1 MDRGVIMNSFFKKYR
16 IELETVGPIFIGS
29 GEIITKKEYLVS
41 QTKAEMVDMKKL
53 WAIIKKKGKRR
64 EFEEFFLSNDSN
76 HKDLLK
82 WLRNNDITLSDYQDA
97 ILYSMDFGT
106 ITAEKNKERSLVA
119 FVKDPYGQPYIP
131 GSSLKGMIHTVLTYY
146 LISNPSFEQYVETK
160 KEAIKKE
167 INNLKSKGRNFLQK
181 EEKDMD
187 DIFFREC
194 NPKDKEQVV
203 AEWLLERMNLQKQAS
218 NKKSRV
224 ENNWLTGIKIRDSEP
239 VETSRLVLCQKI
251 DVGKSGKERILPLV
265 RECIKPKTKIEFEL
279 IIDTKIVNES
289 IVDVIKKAI
298 EHCFKTYQEQYL
310 SKFDDYKEDKET
322 YCYLGGGAGYHSKS
336 YIYALYKESE
346 CSEKVVKIFEKV
358 LGNKFFEHKYD
369 QYVRGD
375 LVPRVKKCTL
385 YENKLMEFGKCKIKF
400 IKQEI

>member
-1 MDRGVIMNSFFKKYR
+1 MDRGVIMNSFLKKYR

-29 GEIITKKEYLVS
+29 GETITKKEYLVS
-41 QTKAEMVDMKKL
+41 ETKVEMVDIQKL
-53 WAIIKKKGKRR
+53 WAIIKKKGKWR
-64 EFEEFFLSNDSN
+64 EFEEFFLKHDKTHND
-76 HKDLLK
+76 LRE
-82 WLRNNDITLSDYQDA
+82 WLSRNRVVPSDYQEA
-97 ILYSMDFGT
+97 ILYSMDYGT
-106 ITAEKNKERSLVA
+106 ITVEKNQKHSLMT
-119 FVKDPYGQPYIP
+119 FVKDPYGQPYVP
-131 GSSLKGMIHTVLTYY
+131 GSSLKGMIHTVLTHY

-160 KEAIKKE
+160 KEAI
-167 INNLKSKGRNFLQK
+167 NNEFNNQKSKGRNFLQK

-187 DIFFREC
+187 NILFRER
-194 NPKDKEQVV
+194 NPKDKEQMV

-218 NKKSRV
+218 NKNTRV

-239 VETSRLVLCQKI
+239 VKTSRLALCQKV
-251 DVGKSGKERILPLV
+251 DVGKSGKERRLPLV

-310 SKFDDYKEDKET
+310 SKFNDYKEDREI

-336 YIYALYKESE
+336 YIYALYKEPE

-400 IKQEI
+400 IKQ